1 MGVTVEAG
9 GSKQHKIIEAGRDC
23 GRGKDPASRGMVLGW
38 DSDTCEETAG
48 VEEEEVE
55 EMEGEEVAAS
65 CSDITSNQ
73 ELSNADQSN
82 EDHSVEVTSIDSID
96 RGLETE
102 AVNHIETEVS
112 GGAPAPAPGLS
123 LVLLILSFSY
133 SL

>member
-48 VEEEEVE
+48 GEEEVE
-55 EMEGEEVAAS
+55 EMEEVAAS

-82 EDHSVEVTSIDSID
+82 EDRRVEHTSIDSID
-96 RGLETE
+96 RSLETE

-112 GGAPAPAPGLS
+112 GGAPAPGLS

>member
-48 VEEEEVE
+48 GEEEVE
-55 EMEGEEVAAS
+55 EMEEVAAS

-82 EDHSVEVTSIDSID
+82 EDRRVEHTSIDSID

-112 GGAPAPAPGLS
+112 GGAPAPGLS

>member
-23 GRGKDPASRGMVLGW
+23 GRGKDPASRGMLLGW
-38 DSDTCEETAG
+38 DSDTCEEAD
-48 VEEEEVE
+48 VEEVME

-82 EDHSVEVTSIDSID
+82 EDHSVEVTSVDSID

-112 GGAPAPAPGLS
+112 GGAPAPGLS

>member
-38 DSDTCEETAG
+38 DSDTCEETD
-48 VEEEEVE
+48 VEEEVE
-55 EMEGEEVAAS
+55 EMEGEDAAS

-82 EDHSVEVTSIDSID
+82 EDHSVEVTSVDSID

>member
-38 DSDTCEETAG
+38 DSDTCEETD
-48 VEEEEVE
+48 VEE

>member
-23 GRGKDPASRGMVLGW
+23 GRGKDPASRGMLLGW
-38 DSDTCEETAG
+38 DSDTCEETD
-48 VEEEEVE
+48 VEEEVE
-55 EMEGEEVAAS
+55 EMEGEGVAAS

-73 ELSNADQSN
+73 ELSNADHSN

-112 GGAPAPAPGLS
+112 GGAPAPGLS

>member
-1 MGVTVEAG
+1 MTVEAG

-38 DSDTCEETAG
+38 DSDTCEEAE
-48 VEEEEVE
+48 VEEEMD
-55 EMEGEEVAAS
+55 MEGEEDTTS

-82 EDHSVEVTSIDSID
+82 EDHRVEEADTDTSIDSID
-96 RGLETE
+96 RSLETE

-112 GGAPAPAPGLS
+112 GCAPASGLS
-123 LVLLILSFSY
+123 LVLLILSFSF

>member
-38 DSDTCEETAG
+38 DSDTCEETD
-48 VEEEEVE
+48 VEEVE
-55 EMEGEEVAAS
+55 EMEEMEVAAS

>member
-23 GRGKDPASRGMVLGW
+23 GRGKDPAARGMVLGW

-48 VEEEEVE
+48 GEVE
-55 EMEGEEVAAS
+55 VEMEGEEEAAS
-65 CSDITSNQ
+65 CSDINSNQ

-82 EDHSVEVTSIDSID
+82 EDRSVEHTSIDSID

-112 GGAPAPAPGLS
+112 GGAPAPSLS
-123 LVLLILSFSY
+123 LALLILSFSY

>member
-48 VEEEEVE
+48 VEEVE
-55 EMEGEEVAAS
+55 EMEGEEDDPS
-65 CSDITSNQ
+65 CSDININQ

-82 EDHSVEVTSIDSID
+82 EDHSVEHTSIDSID
-96 RGLETE
+96 RSLETE

>member
-1 MGVTVEAG
+1 MLFSSFYPRA
-9 GSKQHKIIEAGRDC
+9 
-23 GRGKDPASRGMVLGW
+23 KDNK
-38 DSDTCEETAG
+38 EE
-48 VEEEEVE
+48 
-55 EMEGEEVAAS
+55 AAS

-82 EDHSVEVTSIDSID
+82 EDRSVEHTSIDSID

>member
-1 MGVTVEAG
+1 MTVEAG

-38 DSDTCEETAG
+38 DSDTCEEAE
-48 VEEEEVE
+48 VEEEMDMEWE
-55 EMEGEEVAAS
+55 EEDGTS

-82 EDHSVEVTSIDSID
+82 EDHRVEEADTDTSIDSID
-96 RGLETE
+96 RSLETE

-112 GGAPAPAPGLS
+112 GCAPAPGLS

>member
-23 GRGKDPASRGMVLGW
+23 GRGKDPASRGMLLGW
-38 DSDTCEETAG
+38 DSDTCEETD
-48 VEEEEVE
+48 VEEVLE

>member
-48 VEEEEVE
+48 VEEEVE
-55 EMEGEEVAAS
+55 EMEVEDEPS

-82 EDHSVEVTSIDSID
+82 EDHRVEVTSIDSID

-112 GGAPAPAPGLS
+112 GGAPVPGLS

>member
-38 DSDTCEETAG
+38 DSDTCEETD
-48 VEEEEVE
+48 VEEEVE

-112 GGAPAPAPGLS
+112 GGAPDPAPGLS

>member
-38 DSDTCEETAG
+38 DSDTCEETD
-48 VEEEEVE
+48 VEEEVE
-55 EMEGEEVAAS
+55 EMEEVAAS

>member
-38 DSDTCEETAG
+38 DSDTCEEAAG
-48 VEEEEVE
+48 GEEEVE
-55 EMEGEEVAAS
+55 EMEVEDEPS

-82 EDHSVEVTSIDSID
+82 EDRSVEHTSIDSID

>member
-96 RGLETE
+96 RSLETE

-112 GGAPAPAPGLS
+112 GGAPAPGLS